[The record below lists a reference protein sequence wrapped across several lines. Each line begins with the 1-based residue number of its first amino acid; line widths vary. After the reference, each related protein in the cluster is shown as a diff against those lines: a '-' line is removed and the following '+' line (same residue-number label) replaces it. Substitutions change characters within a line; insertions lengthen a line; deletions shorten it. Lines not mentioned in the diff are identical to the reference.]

1 MVWSVVQE
9 RDVWEQ
15 AGLSA
20 VRTNDRHY
28 YPAGMQGALGQA
40 GCTKQQHRQKTPE
53 GNSHLETG
61 LILKRAEENTVVRLN
76 GMSTPTKT
84 ISNSS
89 C

>member
-1 MVWSVVQE
+1 MT
-9 RDVWEQ
+9 
-15 AGLSA
+15 GIITL
-20 VRTNDRHY
+20 
-28 YPAGMQGALGQA
+28 QGALGQA